1 MHIKEEEIEIEESLD
16 IVERYLG
23 LSYKTF
29 LALVSVV
36 ILMGIYIGVILYG
49 KNSVNVLL
57 NLQTYEM
64 SLKEEIEQLKNEN
77 AKLQKEY
84 FELKEISGDTEGSSA
99 FAQNA
104 R

>member
-1 MHIKEEEIEIEESLD
+1 MSIKEEDFEVEEELSLTQK
-16 IVERYLG
+16 YLG
-23 LSYKTF
+23 LSTRTF
-29 LALVSVV
+29 LLLVTFV

-57 NLQTYEM
+57 GLQTYE
-64 SLKEEIEQLKNEN
+64 SYLKDEICHLKQEN

-84 FELKEISGDTEGSSA
+84 FELKEISGETDK
-99 FAQNA
+99 

>member
-1 MHIKEEEIEIEESLD
+1 MGIKEEEYELEDSRD
-16 IVERYLG
+16 IIERYLG
-23 LSYKTF
+23 LRTKTF
-29 LALVSVV
+29 LLLATFV

-57 NLQTYEM
+57 QLQTYE
-64 SLKEEIEQLKNEN
+64 SYLHDEIKKLKHEN

-84 FELKEISGDTEGSSA
+84 FELKEISGETDK
-99 FAQNA
+99 